1 MGSGDAAPAGFSA
14 SHVMVTVD
22 DREGR
27 SGVLE
32 ALRQMAGVEVR
43 MRRLKSGD
51 YVVDNR
57 WLFER
62 KTLLD
67 FARSI
72 MDGRLFL
79 QSWRLVN
86 SSYPCAL
93 ILEGRTRDLDGCQ
106 MHREALQGALV
117 SLSLIYRLPVLRSFD
132 PAETARLLIYAGR
145 QLQRHDQAW
154 TRPAGRR
161 PKGRRR
167 QQLHLL
173 QALPGLGPKRALNLL
188 EEFGTVQAVL
198 TANLATLQTVS
209 GIGAATA
216 AAIRDVLQATASPD

>member
-1 MGSGDAAPAGFSA
+1 
-14 SHVMVTVD
+14 
-22 DREGR
+22 
-27 SGVLE
+27 
-32 ALRQMAGVEVR
+32 MAGIEVQ

-51 YVVDNR
+51 YVVDNQ

-106 MHREALQGALV
+106 MRREALQGALV

-132 PAETARLLIYAGR
+132 PVETAHLLVYAGR
-145 QLQRHDQAW
+145 QMQRHDRAW

-161 PKGRRR
+161 PKSRRR
-167 QQLHLL
+167 RQLHLL
-173 QALPGLGPKRALNLL
+173 QALPGLGPKRAWKLL
-188 EEFGTVQAVL
+188 EALGTVQAVL
-198 TANLATLQTVS
+198 TADLETLQTVS
-209 GIGAATA
+209 GIGASTA
-216 AAIRDVLQATASPD
+216 AAIRDVLQATASQDCPPAEVVG